1 MSVNVIMRLTL
12 IKESTY
18 VTVQFDFKH
27 YRVQTAFIFF
37 FIQTRTESKIIRN
50 EINSYSTLQFIKR

>member
-18 VTVQFDFKH
+18 VTVQFDFKTLQRSNSL
-27 YRVQTAFIFF
+27 YIFF
-37 FIQTRTESKIIRN
+37 FYTNTN
-50 EINSYSTLQFIKR
+50 

>member
-27 YRVQTAFIFF
+27 YRGQTAFIFF
-37 FIQTRTESKIIRN
+37 LYKHELGVK
-50 EINSYSTLQFIKR
+50 L